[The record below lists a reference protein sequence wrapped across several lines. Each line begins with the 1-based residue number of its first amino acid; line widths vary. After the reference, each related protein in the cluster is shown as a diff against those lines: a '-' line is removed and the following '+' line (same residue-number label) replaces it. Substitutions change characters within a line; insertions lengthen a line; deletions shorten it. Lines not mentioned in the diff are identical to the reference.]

1 MAFDVFISYSSL
13 DKPTADAACAML
25 ESLGIRCWI
34 APRDIMPGSE
44 YGAAIVEAIHQSRV
58 LVLVFSSHANQ
69 SPQIGREVER
79 AVSKGIPIVPLRI
92 ENITPTQSL
101 EYFIGTVH
109 WLDALTP
116 PVEQHLHRLGEAV
129 RALLRIDSP
138 AADGAAAAAT
148 PVRAVQPP
156 IGAAPISTA
165 GAWWRRNRTVLGI
178 AVACCL
184 VGGMGGLWYLKSG
197 GGANAAECERL
208 WIARNSFYK
217 SHGYCFQTQRAKDHF
232 GNTGCTYND
241 QDHVYQQVFSDDE
254 RTQVQNIRNDERAH
268 GCQ

>member
-1 MAFDVFISYSSL
+1 MAFDAFISYSSQ
-13 DKPTADAACAML
+13 DKQIADAACAML

-34 APRDIMPGSE
+34 APRDILPGSE
-44 YGAAIVEAIHQSRV
+44 YGAAIIEAIHQSRV

-79 AVSKGIPIVPLRI
+79 AVNRGIPVVPLRI

-116 PVEQHLHRLGEAV
+116 PLEQHLQRLGQAV
-129 RALLRIDSP
+129 QALLRIEAPLRDRAGSASMTMP
-138 AADGAAAAAT
+138 AGQGF
-148 PVRAVQPP
+148 V
-156 IGAAPISTA
+156 AAPALAAKTS
-165 GAWWRRNRTVLGI
+165 WLRRNRLALGAI
-178 AVACCL
+178 GACAIL
-184 VGGMGGLWYLKSG
+184 AAIGGIWYARSVS
-197 GGANAAECERL
+197 APNAALCERL
-208 WIARNSFYK
+208 WIERNSFYK

-241 QDHVYQQVFSDDE
+241 QDYVYQQVFSDA
-254 RTQVQNIRNDERAH
+254 ERARVQDIKNEEKSH
-268 GCQ
+268 GCS

>member
-1 MAFDVFISYSSL
+1 MAFDVFISYSSQ
-13 DKPTADAACAML
+13 DKQIADAACATL

-34 APRDIMPGSE
+34 APRDILPGSE
-44 YGAAIVEAIHQSRV
+44 YGAAIIEAIHQSRV

-79 AVSKGIPIVPLRI
+79 AVNRGIPVVPLRI

-116 PVEQHLHRLGEAV
+116 PLEQHLQRLGQAV
-129 RALLRIDSP
+129 QALLRIE
-138 AADGAAAAAT
+138 T
-148 PVRAVQPP
+148 PIDDTRASAPMRTPAVQAFVAAPAHP
-156 IGAAPISTA
+156 TKTLWWHRNRLALGVIGACAILA
-165 GAWWRRNRTVLGI
+165 AIGGI
-178 AVACCL
+178 
-184 VGGMGGLWYLKSG
+184 WYLKSG
-197 GGANAAECERL
+197 SAANAAECERL

-241 QDHVYQQVFSDDE
+241 QDYVYQQVFSDDE
-254 RTQVQNIRNDERAH
+254 RTRVQDIRNEEKAR
-268 GCQ
+268 GCT